1 MRSRRQL
8 WRTPTGKGRWAG
20 SPPSLPQASVPAGSA
35 HASGGAPKGPAANL
49 KTGGNMPL
57 IESEPKG
64 RWTHLRFQIDNET
77 KQDLLLYCKF
87 TTSTPDWVIRGAL
100 KLLFKSDPEF
110 MPWREQQKLATV
122 EII

>member
-1 MRSRRQL
+1 
-8 WRTPTGKGRWAG
+8 
-20 SPPSLPQASVPAGSA
+20 
-35 HASGGAPKGPAANL
+35 
-49 KTGGNMPL
+49 MPL

-110 MPWREQQKLATV
+110 MPWRDQQNLATV
-122 EII
+122 KIINAEPPKLAQSTENISLTTTPPAPKTPAPH

>member
-1 MRSRRQL
+1 
-8 WRTPTGKGRWAG
+8 
-20 SPPSLPQASVPAGSA
+20 
-35 HASGGAPKGPAANL
+35 
-49 KTGGNMPL
+49 MPL

-122 EII
+122 EIIKAEAAKLGQSAASSSLNSVGAVAKTQDPQKR

>member
-1 MRSRRQL
+1 
-8 WRTPTGKGRWAG
+8 
-20 SPPSLPQASVPAGSA
+20 
-35 HASGGAPKGPAANL
+35 
-49 KTGGNMPL
+49 MPL

-122 EII
+122 EIIKAEAAKLGQSSGGSSLTSATPNPKPSEAQKR